1 MPTQDET
8 PTVEIEPEPIL
19 DVEMI
24 TGQLNLWRARYV
36 LAREGVGERTVETCT
51 LSLDRWLDVLS
62 DALLEQQL
70 AR

>member
-1 MPTQDET
+1 
-8 PTVEIEPEPIL
+8 
-19 DVEMI
+19 MI